1 MWVENRSCGTP
12 NLCVREGCQG
22 SNNNKGCCCRKD
34 LCNSS
39 SGLSLSISIVGALL
53 AFIYSRCLL
62 AEGAFDRADEVA
74 AGSTERDAD
83 LAERRLLD

>member
-1 MWVENRSCGTP
+1 MDNTNN
-12 NLCVREGCQG
+12 NLCSRIYNTYE
-22 SNNNKGCCCRKD
+22 N
-34 LCNSS
+34 
-39 SGLSLSISIVGALL
+39 SLS
-53 AFIYSRCLL
+53 LL